1 MKVVQ
6 IGEFNKLTGK
16 GVETLKMGLTS
27 IVRRK
32 RLFEDLVTFYYE
44 NFEKPVKGG
53 GKPNV

>member
-1 MKVVQ
+1 LKVVQ